1 MQPYQNFSQ
10 MNNPYAQMNNMYAQP
25 NNPYA
30 DRMNFLQNYQQ
41 SLQQPIVPTQTPVS
55 NQMSALGKIVDSI
68 DVVKATDVPMDGSM
82 YYFPK
87 ADGTEI
93 FGKQWLSN
101 GQTRILTFKPVLDA
115 DTNNVS
121 NTDEK
126 LKIGLSDEAADVF
139 MKRFDDIEKRLD
151 EFIGK
156 KTTNRVKKEA
166 ESE

>member
-1 MQPYQNFSQ
+1 MQQYQNFYPQ
-10 MNNPYAQMNNMYAQP
+10 MNNYGQMIPNPYMDRMAQLQQYQQNLQQTMQQQAMSCPGQQMNV
-25 NNPYA
+25 
-30 DRMNFLQNYQQ
+30 
-41 SLQQPIVPTQTPVS
+41 I
-55 NQMSALGKIVDSI
+55 GKIVDSI
-68 DVVKATDVPMDGSM
+68 DVVKATDVPMDGNM

-101 GQTRILTFKPVLDA
+101 GQTRILTFKPNLD
-115 DTNNVS
+115 TEHSNVS
-121 NTDEK
+121 NSDEK
-126 LKIGLSDEAADVF
+126 LKIGLSDESTEVF

>member
-1 MQPYQNFSQ
+1 MQPYPNPNYFTQYQQQF
-10 MNNPYAQMNNMYAQP
+10 NPYMQ
-25 NNPYA
+25 
-30 DRMNFLQNYQQ
+30 RMENLQQYQQ
-41 SLQQPIVPTQTPVS
+41 SLQPTQMS
-55 NQMSALGKIVDSI
+55 GANQQMNVIGKMVDSI

-93 FGKQWLSN
+93 FGKQWLPN

-121 NTDEK
+121 NAEEK
-126 LKIGLSDEAADVF
+126 LKIGLSDEATEVF

-166 ESE
+166 ETE

>member
-1 MQPYQNFSQ
+1 MLPYQNFYPQTNNNYQ
-10 MNNPYAQMNNMYAQP
+10 MPIQNPYM
-25 NNPYA
+25 
-30 DRMNFLQNYQQ
+30 DRMAQLQQYQQ
-41 SLQQPIVPTQTPVS
+41 SLQQPVVPA
-55 NQMSALGKIVDSI
+55 QMSGANQQMNVIGKIVDSI

-93 FGKQWLSN
+93 FGKQWLPN
-101 GQTRILTFKPVLDA
+101 GQTRILTFKPDLD
-115 DTNNVS
+115 TEPNNVS
-121 NTDEK
+121 NVDEK
-126 LKIGLSDEAADVF
+126 LKIRLSDEATEVF